1 MAIPQARFERAGEG
15 TLRNDDTRM
24 SCREPDVDVEA
35 LALRAQRSL
44 YLRFVKPAVERTVV
58 AILGVLLLP
67 FMAVIAA
74 LLRRKLGPHVLI
86 TQERVGLHGQPFRM
100 YKFRTMLPDR
110 RASRRPVGVERRL
123 CHKSADDPRHTS
135 IGRTLRGT
143 GLDELP
149 QLWNI
154 VKGEMSLVGP
164 RPELV
169 EIVEQYEPWQ
179 HVRHMVR
186 PGLTG
191 LWQVSGRKNGDM
203 MHLHTELDIEFL
215 KTASF
220 STDVGILWNTLHNTI
235 RGRLRGA

>member
-1 MAIPQARFERAGEG
+1 MAIPQVGLERAGEEAARHAE
-15 TLRNDDTRM
+15 TPTSRHR
-24 SCREPDVDVEA
+24 PDVNLEA
-35 LALRAQRSL
+35 LALRAQRSW
-44 YLRFVKPAVERTVV
+44 YLRVVKPAVERALV
-58 AILGVLLLP
+58 AVLCVLLLP
-67 FMAVIAA
+67 LMAVIAVV
-74 LLRRKLGPHVLI
+74 LRRKLGPRILI

-110 RASRRPVGVERRL
+110 RASHRPVGVERRM
-123 CHKSADDPRHTS
+123 CHKRPDDPRHTS
-135 IGRTLRGT
+135 IGRKLRGT

-179 HVRHMVR
+179 HARHMVR

-191 LWQVSGRKNGDM
+191 LWQVSGRKNGDL
-203 MHLHTELDIEFL
+203 MHLHTDLDIEFV

-220 STDVGILWNTLHNTI
+220 STDVRILWDTLHNTFT
-235 RGRLRGA
+235 GRLRGS